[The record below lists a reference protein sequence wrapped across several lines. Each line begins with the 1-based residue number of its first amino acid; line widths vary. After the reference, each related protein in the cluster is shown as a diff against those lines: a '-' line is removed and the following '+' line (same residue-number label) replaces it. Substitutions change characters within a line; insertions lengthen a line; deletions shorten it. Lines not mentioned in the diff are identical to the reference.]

1 MADFICKLDEY
12 KICHPPSN
20 VLRKSLDKRSLTS
33 GKQHFLPQSAVE
45 ERATYIDRRK
55 KTACRAAVCVPR
67 QTIPEEFF
75 TYFTQ
80 GIG

>member
-1 MADFICKLDEY
+1 MADLISKLDEY
-12 KICHPPSN
+12 KISHSPSQ
-20 VLRKSLDKRSLTS
+20 VIRRSLDKRSLTS
-33 GKQHFLPQSAVE
+33 GKQHFLLPNSVE
-45 ERATYIDRRK
+45 ERATCIDRRK